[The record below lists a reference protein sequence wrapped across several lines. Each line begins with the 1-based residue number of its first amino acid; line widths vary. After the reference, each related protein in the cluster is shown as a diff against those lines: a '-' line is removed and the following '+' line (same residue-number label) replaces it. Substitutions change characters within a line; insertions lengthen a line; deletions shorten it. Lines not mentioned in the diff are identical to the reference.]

1 MLITMSKLSRTPKF
15 KRMYKIGYRFEKKTR
30 AVMTTILSK
39 LEDLLFYIIESRG
52 SKGKADI
59 VVGLYHPKSGNRVW
73 VGIQCKKGYVSV
85 PQQKREIT
93 TAMKEHGMI
102 MFFATPSESKDA
114 ELPVKFYPDFR
125 GYIKSWMNM

>member
-1 MLITMSKLSRTPKF
+1 MSKLSRTPRF
-15 KRMYKIGYRFEKKTR
+15 KHMYKIGYRFEKKTR
-30 AVMTTILSK
+30 SVMSAVLTK
-39 LEDLLFYIIESRG
+39 LEGLMFYIIESRG

-59 VVGLYHPKSGNRVW
+59 VVGLYHPKSGDRVW

-93 TAMKEHGMI
+93 AAMKEHGMI
-102 MFFATPSESKDA
+102 MFFATPSPSKED

-125 GYIKSWMNM
+125 EYVKTWMLT